1 VVDNDIIKIFI
12 LKVMLESIKNVL
24 VLAPHTDDGEIGC
37 GGLISKLIDMGK
49 TVSYVAFST
58 CEESVPNHLPSDIL
72 ETEVKLATKV
82 LGINESNLYIYKF
95 PVRYFPTHRQEILEV
110 MVSLNKDIKPDLVL
124 LPMSTEIHQ
133 DHSVINKE
141 GIRAFKK
148 TTILGYELVW
158 NNLTLNNN
166 LFIKLDPNNIDKKIE
181 SISQY
186 GSQKFREY
194 MTPEYIKSLARVRGM
209 QINCEFSET
218 FEIIRMIL

>member
-1 VVDNDIIKIFI
+1 
-12 LKVMLESIKNVL
+12 MLESIKNVL

-95 PVRYFPTHRQEILEV
+95 PVRHFPTHRQEILEV

-124 LPMSTEIHQ
+124 LPMSTDIHQ

-148 TTILGYELVW
+148 TTILGYNNFIDGNLVSYHFESQTRGEDPENMKKLSNDY
-158 NNLTLNNN
+158 NNTL
-166 LFIKLDPNNIDKKIE
+166 LPFTIKNFSKLRNKI
-181 SISQY
+181 
-186 GSQKFREY
+186 
-194 MTPEYIKSLARVRGM
+194 IKV
-209 QINCEFSET
+209 N
-218 FEIIRMIL
+218 